1 MVRKNINP
9 YLKLYTAVCSI
20 GSLKK
25 VNEHDLQIVN
35 KGSLVGEVFVVDERL
50 YVKDV
55 LSNEGKTYEILK
67 DDQIVERQR
76 MGELLPLDV
85 FCYSIYDIDEFKDI
99 LDMETKDEIINY
111 LVNYNIKNK
120 TNIYWTFLDADQRKE
135 LDEISKK
142 IN

>member
-20 GSLKK
+20 GSLEK

-35 KGSLVGEVFVVDERL
+35 KGSLVGEVFAVDERL

-67 DDQIVERQR
+67 DDQIVDEKSYPVAACDYI
-76 MGELLPLDV
+76 LKN
-85 FCYSIYDIDEFKDI
+85 IDI
-99 LDMETKDEIINY
+99 
-111 LVNYNIKNK
+111 NK
-120 TNIYWTFLDADQRKE
+120 AKF
-135 LDEISKK
+135 
-142 IN
+142 

>member
-9 YLKLYTAVCSI
+9 YLKLYTAVCNI

-111 LVNYNIKNK
+111 LINYNYKNQ
-120 TNIYWTFLDADQRKE
+120 TNIYWTFLDDKQRKE
-135 LDEISKK
+135 LDEIAKK
-142 IN
+142 LN

>member
-20 GSLKK
+20 GSLEK

-35 KGSLVGEVFVVDERL
+35 KGSLVGEVFAVDERL

-111 LVNYNIKNK
+111 LINYNYKNQ
-120 TNIYWTFLDADQRKE
+120 TNIYWTFLDDKQRKE
-135 LDEISKK
+135 LDGIAKK
-142 IN
+142 LD